1 MYWSL
6 ARCWW
11 LGASTSLLAACWQG
25 GATGENGSSGTE
37 GGATATAT
45 ATATAPTDASGG
57 PGDSGDSG
65 DSGETGGGA
74 ALDCDGP
81 VKVGPNALRRLT
93 RKQYH
98 NTVRDLLGLDPPTDG
113 FVSDKKVGPFATN
126 STAPV
131 GELEVEKY
139 MDAAEAVA
147 IAATADL
154 TGRLP
159 CDPAGQ
165 EDACADQ
172 FIAEFGRRAFRRP
185 LLADER
191 DTLRGLYELG
201 ATQGFAAGI
210 GLVIQGALQSP
221 NFLYILEYGA
231 PDPATPG
238 VMPLAPYELAT
249 RLSYMLWDAGP
260 DDTLLAAA
268 DAGELETHEQIVV
281 QAERMLLDPRFAQ
294 AVERF
299 HVEWTGVDRLV
310 DAGKSAELYPKWTD
324 TLRDSM
330 YQETVRFADRVVRL
344 GDGKLDTLL
353 TAAYSYPEGD
363 ELLGLY
369 GVGPEAVG
377 PDGKVALDPTQRAGL
392 LTLPGVLAVYAHP
405 DRSSP
410 VHRGKWVRENLLCE
424 KIPAPMGDINM
435 TLPPPTDG
443 LTTQEIIR
451 QHRDRPECAG
461 CHNLMDPLGFP
472 LENFDAIGA
481 WRLQENGV
489 DIDPA
494 GEMIGTRDIDGTFA
508 GPVAMAQRL
517 AGSEQ
522 VRDCV
527 ATQWFRFGLGRDRT
541 TADMCS
547 VREAT
552 ELLEAADGDI
562 KALLVALVTS
572 DSFRYRTAEE

>member
-57 PGDSGDSG
+57 PGDSG

-221 NFLYILEYGA
+221 NFSELVLWADGDADRRSSGLELQSLHALGL
-231 PDPATPG
+231 
-238 VMPLAPYELAT
+238 VSIELGYASD
-249 RLSYMLWDAGP
+249 RRCDAR
-260 DDTLLAAA
+260 ANC
-268 DAGELETHEQIVV
+268 E
-281 QAERMLLDPRFAQ
+281 
-294 AVERF
+294 VERASF
-299 HVEWTGVDRLV
+299 VW
-310 DAGKSAELYPKWTD
+310 
-324 TLRDSM
+324 RD
-330 YQETVRFADRVVRL
+330 
-344 GDGKLDTLL
+344 
-353 TAAYSYPEGD
+353 
-363 ELLGLY
+363 
-369 GVGPEAVG
+369 
-377 PDGKVALDPTQRAGL
+377 
-392 LTLPGVLAVYAHP
+392 
-405 DRSSP
+405 
-410 VHRGKWVRENLLCE
+410 
-424 KIPAPMGDINM
+424 
-435 TLPPPTDG
+435 
-443 LTTQEIIR
+443 
-451 QHRDRPECAG
+451 
-461 CHNLMDPLGFP
+461 
-472 LENFDAIGA
+472 
-481 WRLQENGV
+481 
-489 DIDPA
+489 
-494 GEMIGTRDIDGTFA
+494 
-508 GPVAMAQRL
+508 
-517 AGSEQ
+517 
-522 VRDCV
+522 
-527 ATQWFRFGLGRDRT
+527 GLGRERT
-541 TADMCS
+541 GEVIDVHLACQ
-547 VREAT
+547 
-552 ELLEAADGDI
+552 
-562 KALLVALVTS
+562 
-572 DSFRYRTAEE
+572 